1 MKYQSILCA
10 TALVLGTVQP
20 ATADVHLNLPK
31 NAEVLTVNG
40 KPAVKSGDLVLA
52 DGTNQIAFR
61 YAAQYR
67 QQADS
72 VHYLSD
78 VLIVRFD
85 ASAQTLSLTLPAI
98 NSARDAK
105 KFDESPKLT
114 LLNAQDEALV
124 FTSDKLIKNGIQL
137 GRDFE
142 NEILQYNL
150 SNHPASLNITLHTA
164 TAQSNDATASSLTP
178 VRSST
183 TAIMAIQPQM
193 HQTPAS
199 VSTNLAAPTVIAP
212 TITAANDKTQQT
224 TPASTP
230 SQAEIS
236 QMLDY
241 WYKLANDKTKANF
254 KAKINQ
260 E

>member
-10 TALVLGTVQP
+10 TALMLGAVQP
-20 ATADVHLNLPK
+20 ATADVHLKLPK

-85 ASAQTLSLTLPAI
+85 ASAQTLTLTLPAI

-114 LLNAQDEALV
+114 LLNAQDEAV
-124 FTSDKLIKNGIQL
+124 GFTSDKLIKNGIQL

-142 NEILQYNL
+142 HEILQYNL
-150 SNHPASLNITLHTA
+150 SNHPASLNLTMNTA
-164 TAQSNDATASSLTP
+164 TTQASDAITPILAS
-178 VRSST
+178 
-183 TAIMAIQPQM
+183 QPQIRQTSAATSTSLIAPAVM
-193 HQTPAS
+193 SAAAAVNDKALQITPA
-199 VSTNLAAPTVIAP
+199 T
-212 TITAANDKTQQT
+212 
-224 TPASTP
+224 TP

-241 WYKLANDKTKANF
+241 WYKQANDNTKASF
-254 KAKINQ
+254 KAKINK

>member
-10 TALVLGTVQP
+10 TALMLGTVQP
-20 ATADVHLNLPK
+20 VAADVHLNLPK

-40 KPAVKSGDLVLA
+40 KPAVKSDSLILA
-52 DGTNQIAFR
+52 DGINQIAFR
-61 YAAQYR
+61 YSAQYR
-67 QQADS
+67 QQTDS
-72 VHYLSD
+72 VRYLSD

-85 ASAQTLSLTLPAI
+85 ASAQTLALTLPVI
-98 NSARDAK
+98 NSASDAK

-114 LLNAQDEALV
+114 LSNTQGEAV
-124 FTSDKLIKNGIQL
+124 SFVSDKLIKHGIQL

>member
-10 TALVLGTVQP
+10 TALMLGAVQP

-40 KPAVKSGDLVLA
+40 KPAVKSGDLILA

-85 ASAQTLSLTLPAI
+85 ASAQTLTLTLPAI

-114 LLNAQDEALV
+114 LLNAQDEAV
-124 FTSDKLIKNGIQL
+124 GFTSDKLIKNGIQL

-142 NEILQYNL
+142 HEILQYNL
-150 SNHPASLNITLHTA
+150 SNHPASLNL
-164 TAQSNDATASSLTP
+164 
-178 VRSST
+178 
-183 TAIMAIQPQM
+183 IM
-193 HQTPAS
+193 
-199 VSTNLAAPTVIAP
+199 NIAP
-212 TITAANDKTQQT
+212 TQPSDAITPILASQPQIRQTSAATSTSLIAPAVMSAAAAVNDKAQQI
-224 TPASTP
+224 TPATTP

-241 WYKLANDKTKANF
+241 WYKQANDNTKASF
-254 KAKINQ
+254 KAKINK

>member
-10 TALVLGTVQP
+10 TALILGAVQP
-20 ATADVHLNLPK
+20 ATADVNLNLPK

-40 KPAVKSGDLVLA
+40 KPAVKSSNLVLA
-52 DGTNQIAFR
+52 DGINQIAFR

-85 ASAQTLSLTLPAI
+85 ASAQTLTLTLPTI

-114 LLNAQDEALV
+114 LSNTQDEAV
-124 FTSDKLIKNGIQL
+124 SFISDKLIKNGIQL

-142 NEILQYNL
+142 HEILQYNL
-150 SNHPASLNITLHTA
+150 SNHPASLNLTMNTA
-164 TAQSNDATASSLTP
+164 TTQPNDTIAPVLAS
-178 VRSST
+178 
-183 TAIMAIQPQM
+183 QPQIR
-193 HQTPAS
+193 QTAA
-199 VSTNLAAPTVIAP
+199 VTSTNLIAP
-212 TITAANDKTQQT
+212 AVVSSSAAAVNDKAQQT
-224 TPASTP
+224 TPATTP
-230 SQAEIS
+230 SQTEIS

-241 WYKLANDKTKANF
+241 WYKQANDNTKASF
-254 KAKINQ
+254 KAKINK

>member
-10 TALVLGTVQP
+10 TALMLGAVQP

-114 LLNAQDEALV
+114 LLNAQDEAVV

-142 NEILQYNL
+142 HEILQYNL
-150 SNHPASLNITLHTA
+150 SNHPASLNLTMNTA
-164 TAQSNDATASSLTP
+164 TTQPSDAITP
-178 VRSST
+178 VLLAS
-183 TAIMAIQPQM
+183 QPQIR
-193 HQTPAS
+193 QTSAAT
-199 VSTNLAAPTVIAP
+199 STNLIAPTVMSSAV
-212 TITAANDKTQQT
+212 AANNDKAQQI
-224 TPASTP
+224 TPATTP

-241 WYKLANDKTKANF
+241 WYKQANDNTKASF
-254 KAKINQ
+254 KAKINK

>member
-10 TALVLGTVQP
+10 TALMLVAVQP
-20 ATADVHLNLPK
+20 ATADVNLNLPK

-40 KPAVKSGDLVLA
+40 KPAVKSGNLVLA
-52 DGTNQIAFR
+52 DGINQIAFR

-85 ASAQTLSLTLPAI
+85 ASAQTLTLTLPGI

-114 LLNAQDEALV
+114 LSNTQDEAV
-124 FTSDKLIKNGIQL
+124 SFTSDKLIKNGIQL

-142 NEILQYNL
+142 HEILQYNL
-150 SNHPASLNITLHTA
+150 SNHPASLNLSMNTA
-164 TAQSNDATASSLTP
+164 TTQPNDAIAPVLAS
-178 VRSST
+178 
-183 TAIMAIQPQM
+183 QPQIR
-193 HQTPAS
+193 QTA
-199 VSTNLAAPTVIAP
+199 VVTSTNLIAP
-212 TITAANDKTQQT
+212 AVVSSSAAAVNDKAQQT
-224 TPASTP
+224 TPATTP
-230 SQAEIS
+230 SQTEIS

-241 WYKLANDKTKANF
+241 WYKQANDNTKASF

>member
-10 TALVLGTVQP
+10 TALILGAVQP
-20 ATADVHLNLPK
+20 ATADVNLNLPK

-40 KPAVKSGDLVLA
+40 KPAVKSSNLVLA
-52 DGTNQIAFR
+52 DGINQIAFR

-85 ASAQTLSLTLPAI
+85 ASAQTLTLTLPTI

-114 LLNAQDEALV
+114 LSNTQDEAV
-124 FTSDKLIKNGIQL
+124 SFTSDKLIKNGIQL

-142 NEILQYNL
+142 HEIQQYNL
-150 SNHPASLNITLHTA
+150 SNHPASLNLSMNTA
-164 TAQSNDATASSLTP
+164 TTQPNDAIAPVLAS
-178 VRSST
+178 
-183 TAIMAIQPQM
+183 QPQIR
-193 HQTPAS
+193 QTAA
-199 VSTNLAAPTVIAP
+199 VTSTNLIAP
-212 TITAANDKTQQT
+212 AVVSSSAAAVNDKAQQT
-224 TPASTP
+224 TPATTP
-230 SQAEIS
+230 SQTEIS

-241 WYKLANDKTKANF
+241 WYKQANDNTKASF
-254 KAKINQ
+254 KAKINK

>member
-10 TALVLGTVQP
+10 TALMLVAVQP

-40 KPAVKSGDLVLA
+40 KPAVKSSDLVLA
-52 DGTNQIAFR
+52 DGINQIAFR

-85 ASAQTLSLTLPAI
+85 ASAQTLTLTLPAI

-105 KFDESPKLT
+105 KFDESPKLA
-114 LLNAQDEALV
+114 LLNAQDEAV
-124 FTSDKLIKNGIQL
+124 SFASDKLIKNGIQL

-142 NEILQYNL
+142 HEILQYNL
-150 SNHPASLNITLHTA
+150 SNHPASLNLTMNTA
-164 TAQSNDATASSLTP
+164 TTQASDTTAP
-178 VRSST
+178 SST
-183 TAIMAIQPQM
+183 TALSPTAISASQPQI
-193 HQTPAS
+193 HQVPA
-199 VSTNLAAPTVIAP
+199 VASTNLIAP
-212 TITAANDKTQQT
+212 AVMSPTAAAVNDKAQQT
-224 TPASTP
+224 TPAITP

-241 WYKLANDKTKANF
+241 WYKQANDNTKASF
-254 KAKINQ
+254 KAKINK

>member
-10 TALVLGTVQP
+10 TALVLGAVQP

-40 KPAVKSGDLVLA
+40 KPAVKSGDLILA

-85 ASAQTLSLTLPAI
+85 ASAQTLTLTLPAI

-114 LLNAQDEALV
+114 LLNAQDEAV
-124 FTSDKLIKNGIQL
+124 GFTSDKLIKNGIQL

-142 NEILQYNL
+142 HEILQYNL
-150 SNHPASLNITLHTA
+150 SNHPASLNL
-164 TAQSNDATASSLTP
+164 
-178 VRSST
+178 
-183 TAIMAIQPQM
+183 IM
-193 HQTPAS
+193 
-199 VSTNLAAPTVIAP
+199 NIAP
-212 TITAANDKTQQT
+212 TQPSDAITPILASQPQIRQTSAATSTSLIAPAVMSAAAAVNDKAQQI
-224 TPASTP
+224 TPATTP

-241 WYKLANDKTKANF
+241 WYKQANDNTKASF
-254 KAKINQ
+254 KAKINK

>member
-1 MKYQSILCA
+1 MKYQSILYA
-10 TALVLGTVQP
+10 TALILVAVQP
-20 ATADVHLNLPK
+20 ATADVNLNLPK

-40 KPAVKSGDLVLA
+40 KPAVKSGNLVLA
-52 DGTNQIAFR
+52 DGINQIAFR

-85 ASAQTLSLTLPAI
+85 ASAQTLTLTLPAI

-114 LLNAQDEALV
+114 LSNTQDEAV
-124 FTSDKLIKNGIQL
+124 SFISDKLIKNGIQL

-142 NEILQYNL
+142 HEILQYNL
-150 SNHPASLNITLHTA
+150 SNHPASLNLTMNTA
-164 TAQSNDATASSLTP
+164 TTQPNDAIAPVLAS
-178 VRSST
+178 
-183 TAIMAIQPQM
+183 QPQIR
-193 HQTPAS
+193 QTA
-199 VSTNLAAPTVIAP
+199 VVTSTNLIAP
-212 TITAANDKTQQT
+212 AVVSSSAAAVNDKAQQT
-224 TPASTP
+224 TPATTP
-230 SQAEIS
+230 SQTEIS

-241 WYKLANDKTKANF
+241 WYKQANDNTKASF
-254 KAKINQ
+254 KAKINK

>member
-10 TALVLGTVQP
+10 TALILGAVQP
-20 ATADVHLNLPK
+20 ATADVNLNLPK
-31 NAEVLTVNG
+31 NTEVLTVNG
-40 KPAVKSGDLVLA
+40 KTAVKSSNLVLA
-52 DGTNQIAFR
+52 DGINQIAFR

-85 ASAQTLSLTLPAI
+85 ASAQTLTLTLPAI

-114 LLNAQDEALV
+114 LSNAQDEAV
-124 FTSDKLIKNGIQL
+124 SFTSDKLIKNGIQL

-142 NEILQYNL
+142 HEIQQYNL
-150 SNHPASLNITLHTA
+150 SNHPASLNLTMNTA
-164 TAQSNDATASSLTP
+164 TTQANDAIAPVLAS
-178 VRSST
+178 
-183 TAIMAIQPQM
+183 QPQIR
-193 HQTPAS
+193 QTA
-199 VSTNLAAPTVIAP
+199 VVTSTNLIAP
-212 TITAANDKTQQT
+212 AVVSSSAAAINDKAQQT
-224 TPASTP
+224 TPATTP
-230 SQAEIS
+230 SQTEIS

-241 WYKLANDKTKANF
+241 WYKQANDNTKASF
-254 KAKINQ
+254 KAKINK

>member
-10 TALVLGTVQP
+10 TALMLVAVQP
-20 ATADVHLNLPK
+20 ATADVNLNLPK

-40 KPAVKSGDLVLA
+40 KPAVKSSNLVLA
-52 DGTNQIAFR
+52 DGINQIAFR

-85 ASAQTLSLTLPAI
+85 ASAQTLTLTLPTI

-114 LLNAQDEALV
+114 LSNTQDEAV
-124 FTSDKLIKNGIQL
+124 SFISDKLIKNGIQL

-142 NEILQYNL
+142 HEILQYNL
-150 SNHPASLNITLHTA
+150 SNHPASLNLTMNTA
-164 TAQSNDATASSLTP
+164 TTQANDAIAPVLASQPQIRQTAVVTSTNLIAPAVMSSAAAAVNDKAQPTTS
-178 VRSST
+178 VTST
-183 TAIMAIQPQM
+183 TA
-193 HQTPAS
+193 
-199 VSTNLAAPTVIAP
+199 
-212 TITAANDKTQQT
+212 
-224 TPASTP
+224 P

-241 WYKLANDKTKANF
+241 WYKQANDNTKASF
-254 KAKINQ
+254 KAKINK

>member
-10 TALVLGTVQP
+10 TALMLGAVQP

-40 KPAVKSGDLVLA
+40 KPAVKSDDLILA

-85 ASAQTLSLTLPAI
+85 ASAQTLTLTLPAI

-114 LLNAQDEALV
+114 LLNAQDEAV
-124 FTSDKLIKNGIQL
+124 GFTSDKLIKNGIQL

-142 NEILQYNL
+142 HEILQYNL
-150 SNHPASLNITLHTA
+150 SNHSASLNLTMNTA
-164 TAQSNDATASSLTP
+164 TTQPSDAITPILANQPQIRQISAATSTSLIAPAVIPSATA
-178 VRSST
+178 V
-183 TAIMAIQPQM
+183 
-193 HQTPAS
+193 
-199 VSTNLAAPTVIAP
+199 
-212 TITAANDKTQQT
+212 NDKAQQITPT
-224 TPASTP
+224 TTP

-241 WYKLANDKTKANF
+241 WYKQANDNTKASF
-254 KAKINQ
+254 KAKINK

>member
-20 ATADVHLNLPK
+20 ATADVKLNLPK

-40 KPAVKSGDLVLA
+40 KPAVKSSILVLA

-85 ASAQTLSLTLPAI
+85 ASAQALTLTLPAI

-114 LLNAQDEALV
+114 LLNAQDEAV
-124 FTSDKLIKNGIQL
+124 GFTSDKLIKNGLQL

-142 NEILQYNL
+142 HEILQYNL
-150 SNHPASLNITLHTA
+150 SNHPASLNITMHASTTPIA
-164 TAQSNDATASSLTP
+164 TTVNEQPSQTTSASS
-178 VRSST
+178 
-183 TAIMAIQPQM
+183 
-193 HQTPAS
+193 
-199 VSTNLAAPTVIAP
+199 
-212 TITAANDKTQQT
+212 
-224 TPASTP
+224 P

-241 WYKLANDKTKANF
+241 WYEKANEKTKGSF
-254 KAKINQ
+254 KTKINK

>member
-10 TALVLGTVQP
+10 TALMLVAVQP
-20 ATADVHLNLPK
+20 ATADVNLNLPK

-40 KPAVKSGDLVLA
+40 KPAVKSGNLVLA
-52 DGTNQIAFR
+52 DGINQIAFR

-85 ASAQTLSLTLPAI
+85 ASAQTLTLTLPAI

-114 LLNAQDEALV
+114 LSNAQDEAV
-124 FTSDKLIKNGIQL
+124 SFTSDKLMKNGIQL

-142 NEILQYNL
+142 HEILQYNL
-150 SNHPASLNITLHTA
+150 SNHPASLNLTMNTA
-164 TAQSNDATASSLTP
+164 TTQPNDAIAPVLAS
-178 VRSST
+178 
-183 TAIMAIQPQM
+183 QPQIR
-193 HQTPAS
+193 QTA
-199 VSTNLAAPTVIAP
+199 VVTSTNLIAP
-212 TITAANDKTQQT
+212 AVVNDKAQQT
-224 TPASTP
+224 TPATTP
-230 SQAEIS
+230 SQTEIS

-241 WYKLANDKTKANF
+241 WYKQANDNTKASF
-254 KAKINQ
+254 KAKINK

>member
-10 TALVLGTVQP
+10 TALMLSTVQP
-20 ATADVHLNLPK
+20 AAADVHLNLPK

-40 KPAVKSGDLVLA
+40 KPAVKSDSLILA
-52 DGTNQIAFR
+52 DGINQIAFR
-61 YAAQYR
+61 YSAQYR
-67 QQADS
+67 QQTDS
-72 VHYLSD
+72 VRYLSD

-85 ASAQTLSLTLPAI
+85 ASAQTLALTLPAI
-98 NSARDAK
+98 NSASDAK
-105 KFDESPKLT
+105 KFDESPKLA
-114 LLNAQDEALV
+114 LLNAQGETV
-124 FTSDKLIKNGIQL
+124 SFVSDKLIKHGIQL

-164 TAQSNDATASSLTP
+164 AQSNDATASSLTP
-178 VRSST
+178 VLSST
-183 TAIMAIQPQM
+183 TAITASQPQVQ
-193 HQTPAS
+193 QTPAV
-199 VSTNLAAPTVIAP
+199 VSTHLAAPTVINP

-241 WYKLANDKTKANF
+241 WYKLANDKTKASF

>member
-1 MKYQSILCA
+1 MKYQSILCT
-10 TALVLGTVQP
+10 TALMLSTVQP
-20 ATADVHLNLPK
+20 AVADVNLKLPK

-40 KPAVKSGDLVLA
+40 KPAVKSGELILA
-52 DGTNQIAFR
+52 DGMNQIAFR

-78 VLIVRFD
+78 VLIIRFD
-85 ASAQTLSLTLPAI
+85 ASEQILTLTLPAI
-98 NSARDAK
+98 NSAKDAK
-105 KFDESPKLT
+105 QFDELANLT
-114 LLNAQDEALV
+114 LLNAQDEAV
-124 FTSDKLIKNGIQL
+124 SFTNDKLIKNGVQL

-142 NEILQYNL
+142 HEILQYNL
-150 SNHPASLNITLHTA
+150 SDRPASLNITMT
-164 TAQSNDATASSLTP
+164 QSGNAMVP
-178 VRSST
+178 PST
-183 TAIMAIQPQM
+183 KTLSAGQPQM
-193 HQTPAS
+193 RQAPVIA
-199 VSTNLAAPTVIAP
+199 STNLLAPAVMTSMVSAVD
-212 TITAANDKTQQT
+212 DKAQQD
-224 TPASTP
+224 TPP

-241 WYKLANDKTKANF
+241 WYKQANDNTKASF

>member
-1 MKYQSILCA
+1 MKYHSILCVTVLMLA
-10 TALVLGTVQP
+10 TVPP
-20 ATADVHLNLPK
+20 AMADVNLNLPK
-31 NAEVLTVNG
+31 TAEVLTVNG
-40 KPAVKSGDLVLA
+40 KQPGNSSDLILA
-52 DGTNQIAFR
+52 DGTNQIVFR

-85 ASAQTLSLTLPAI
+85 ESEQTLTLKLPAI

-105 KFDESPKLT
+105 KFDESPKLI
-114 LLNAQDEALV
+114 LVNAQDESVSFAQ
-124 FTSDKLIKNGIQL
+124 DKLVKNGLQI

-142 NEILQYNL
+142 HEMLQYNL
-150 SNHPASLNITLHTA
+150 GEHPASLNITITA
-164 TAQSNDATASSLTP
+164 AADTIAPPSAN
-178 VRSST
+178 
-183 TAIMAIQPQM
+183 QPQIR
-193 HQTPAS
+193 QAS
-199 VSTNLAAPTVIAP
+199 AVASTSLIMPTVMAPTVA
-212 TITAANDKTQQT
+212 TVNDQT
-224 TPASTP
+224 KQNTSVTTP

-241 WYKLANDKTKANF
+241 WYKLANDNTKANF

>member
-20 ATADVHLNLPK
+20 ATANVHLKLPK

-85 ASAQTLSLTLPAI
+85 ASAQTLTLTLPAI

-114 LLNAQDEALV
+114 LLNAQDEAV
-124 FTSDKLIKNGIQL
+124 GFTSDKLIKNGIQL

-142 NEILQYNL
+142 HEILQYNL
-150 SNHPASLNITLHTA
+150 SNHPASLNLTMNTA
-164 TAQSNDATASSLTP
+164 TTQASDAIAPVLASQPQIHQTSAATANNDK
-178 VRSST
+178 
-183 TAIMAIQPQM
+183 AQQI
-193 HQTPAS
+193 TPA
-199 VSTNLAAPTVIAP
+199 T
-212 TITAANDKTQQT
+212 
-224 TPASTP
+224 TP

-241 WYKLANDKTKANF
+241 WYKQANDNTKASF
-254 KAKINQ
+254 KAKINK

>member
-10 TALVLGTVQP
+10 TALMLVAVQP
-20 ATADVHLNLPK
+20 ATADVNLNLPK

-40 KPAVKSGDLVLA
+40 KPAVKSGNLVLA
-52 DGTNQIAFR
+52 DGINQIAFR

-85 ASAQTLSLTLPAI
+85 ASAQTLTLTLPTI

-114 LLNAQDEALV
+114 LSNTQDEAV
-124 FTSDKLIKNGIQL
+124 SFISDKLIKNGIQL

-142 NEILQYNL
+142 HEILQYNL
-150 SNHPASLNITLHTA
+150 SNHPASLNLTMNTA
-164 TAQSNDATASSLTP
+164 TTQPNDAIAPVLAS
-178 VRSST
+178 
-183 TAIMAIQPQM
+183 QPQIR
-193 HQTPAS
+193 QTA
-199 VSTNLAAPTVIAP
+199 VVTSTNLIAP
-212 TITAANDKTQQT
+212 AVVSSSAAAVNDKAQQT
-224 TPASTP
+224 TPATTP
-230 SQAEIS
+230 SQTEIS

-241 WYKLANDKTKANF
+241 WYKQANDNTKASF
-254 KAKINQ
+254 KAKINK

>member
-1 MKYQSILCA
+1 M
-10 TALVLGTVQP
+10 LGTVP
-20 ATADVHLNLPK
+20 SAMADVNLSLPK
-31 NAEVLTVNG
+31 SAEVLTVNG
-40 KPAVKSGDLVLA
+40 KSPVNSGTLVLA
-52 DGTNQIAFR
+52 DGINQIAFR
-61 YAAQYR
+61 YVAQYR

-85 ASAQTLSLTLPAI
+85 ASEQTLTLKLPAI
-98 NSARDAK
+98 NSAQDAK

-114 LLNAQDEALV
+114 LLNAQNEAV
-124 FTSDKLIKNGIQL
+124 SFTSDKLTKNGIQL

-142 NEILQYNL
+142 HEVLQYNL
-150 SNHPASLNITLHTA
+150 SNHPASLNITMKAA
-164 TAQSNDATASSLTP
+164 TAQSSDATAPSSATALSP
-178 VRSST
+178 T
-183 TAIMAIQPQM
+183 TALSVSQSQI
-193 HQTPAS
+193 HQEPIVT
-199 VSTNLAAPTVIAP
+199 STNLIAPTVIA
-212 TITAANDKTQQT
+212 TTVTAVNDPPPQT
-224 TPASTP
+224 TPATTP

-241 WYKLANDKTKANF
+241 WYQLANDSTKTSF

>member
-10 TALVLGTVQP
+10 TALMLVAVQP
-20 ATADVHLNLPK
+20 ATADVNLNLPK

-40 KPAVKSGDLVLA
+40 KPAVKSSNLVLA
-52 DGTNQIAFR
+52 DGINQIAFR

-85 ASAQTLSLTLPAI
+85 ASAQTLTLTLPAI

-114 LLNAQDEALV
+114 LSNAQDEAV
-124 FTSDKLIKNGIQL
+124 SFTSDKLIKNGIQL

-142 NEILQYNL
+142 HEILQYNL
-150 SNHPASLNITLHTA
+150 SNLPASLNLTMNTA
-164 TAQSNDATASSLTP
+164 TTQANDVIAPVLASQPQIRQTAAVTSTNLIAPAVMSSAATAVDDKAQPTTSVT
-178 VRSST
+178 ST
-183 TAIMAIQPQM
+183 TA
-193 HQTPAS
+193 
-199 VSTNLAAPTVIAP
+199 
-212 TITAANDKTQQT
+212 
-224 TPASTP
+224 P

-241 WYKLANDKTKANF
+241 WYKQANDNTKASF
-254 KAKINQ
+254 KAKINK

>member
-10 TALVLGTVQP
+10 TALILGAVQP

-40 KPAVKSGDLVLA
+40 KPAVKSGDLILA

-85 ASAQTLSLTLPAI
+85 ASAQTLTLTLPAI

-114 LLNAQDEALV
+114 LLNAQDEAVV

-142 NEILQYNL
+142 HEILQYNL
-150 SNHPASLNITLHTA
+150 SNHPASLNLTMNTA
-164 TAQSNDATASSLTP
+164 TTQASDAIAPVLAS
-178 VRSST
+178 
-183 TAIMAIQPQM
+183 QPQI
-193 HQTPAS
+193 HQTSAAT
-199 VSTNLAAPTVIAP
+199 STSLIAP
-212 TITAANDKTQQT
+212 AVMSSAVAANNDKAQQI
-224 TPASTP
+224 TPATTP

-241 WYKLANDKTKANF
+241 WYKQANDNTKASF
-254 KAKINQ
+254 KAKINK